1 MNSTII
7 TAYPQPEGTAFIKL
21 PKGETTMSLLIN
33 RIKKA
38 YQEWKAGRKERSEEA
53 RLNEL
58 RARFG
63 IVAEGTTIF
72 LTFDGVAFKQI
83 HPNTAADGIINYL
96 REAQNSA
103 VALDIFKH

>member
-1 MNSTII
+1 MNTLAIENPAAPYAYIKPKTTI
-7 TAYPQPEGTAFIKL
+7 G
-21 PKGETTMSLLIN
+21 LIID

-38 YQEWKAGRKERSEEA
+38 FQEWKAGKKEKAEEA
-53 RLNEL
+53 RLNDI
-58 RARFG
+58 RSRFG
-63 IVAEGTTIF
+63 ITAEGTTIF

-83 HPNTAADGIINYL
+83 HRLTTADEIINYL

>member
-1 MNSTII
+1 MNTLAIETPDYSNFKPKTTI
-7 TAYPQPEGTAFIKL
+7 G
-21 PKGETTMSLLIN
+21 LIID

-38 YQEWKAGRKERSEEA
+38 FQEWKAGKKEKAEEA

-83 HPNTAADGIINYL
+83 HPNTAAEGIINYL